1 MVTWAWGS
9 KEERGGGGL
18 REEQTPVGERIF
30 KNRVDLI
37 APPSFF
43 IFPFIILLLPLCI
56 PLSFS
61 AGEKVTYAYLRSA
74 LTHFLPGDHL

>member
-9 KEERGGGGL
+9 REESGGGGL
-18 REEQTPVGERIF
+18 REEQTPVGDRVV

-43 IFPFIILLLPLCI
+43 IFPFIILLLPLCVPI
-56 PLSFS
+56 SFN
-61 AGEKVTYAYLRSA
+61 AGEKVTYAY
-74 LTHFLPGDHL
+74 FLNTLPPR